1 MPDVVPGVG
10 NVVINETDEL
20 LAVMEVTSSRSGGGG
35 GEGEKTNEQTGRQA
49 KPESI
54 R

>member
-20 LAVMEVTSSRSGGGG
+20 LAVMEVTFQWEQRGRGRRR
-35 GEGEKTNEQTGRQA
+35 ENE
-49 KPESI
+49 
-54 R
+54 